1 MTPIASQIEIIVREH
16 LGLDDQEAVTPAS
29 SFLDLGADSLD
40 RVELAMA
47 VEAQFGLE
55 IPDSDLERL
64 ETVGDV
70 VAYVTA
76 HTARAGGVA

>member
-1 MTPIASQIEIIVREH
+1 MTTIGTQIVEIVREH

-29 SFLDLGADSLD
+29 TFLDLGADSLD
-40 RVELAMA
+40 RVELVLA
-47 VEAQFGLE
+47 VEEQFGLV

-70 VAYVTA
+70 IAYVTA
-76 HTARAGGVA
+76 RVAPAGA